1 MPKSRHRKNQKQKSK
16 IRTERIKSEQKRVQK
31 LFQEEFMKEIEKLR
45 NRQMEIEEVE
55 VQEKTDEN

>member
-55 VQEKTDEN
+55 VQEKTDD